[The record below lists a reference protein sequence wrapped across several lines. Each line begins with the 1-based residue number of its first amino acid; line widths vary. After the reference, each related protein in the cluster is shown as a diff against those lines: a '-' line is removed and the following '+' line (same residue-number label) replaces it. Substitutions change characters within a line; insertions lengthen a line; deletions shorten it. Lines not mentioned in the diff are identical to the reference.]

1 MVVPLSRFRIA
12 SFMISK
18 GLATGEAELFLNSLV
33 GGHMGEHQ
41 LGQFIGFVD
50 HDLFVAPVF
59 HPAQPF
65 LPNSNQPKKYW
76 QDMCDSNPGRPAG
89 SRANDNWIVSKP
101 CS

>member
-18 GLATGEAELFLNSLV
+18 GLATGEVELSLNSLNSD
-33 GGHMGEHQ
+33 HMGEHQ
-41 LGQFIGFVD
+41 LDQFIGFVD
-50 HDLFVAPVF
+50 HDLFVPPLL

-76 QDMCDSNPGRPAG
+76 AG
-89 SRANDNWIVSKP
+89 YE
-101 CS
+101 